1 MGVGCSECVRR
12 GREDENASPTTSQA
26 GLVVNYTTDGNR
38 TLLHNNS
45 GHDPTAD
52 YEDTKSKVA
61 AGGFG
66 VVRMVTSRKTNTLCA
81 LKTVA
86 KAGAPLMLL
95 KREVEV
101 NLVVDHPNVVRL
113 YDVYED
119 RKNVY
124 MVFEVCQG
132 GELLN
137 TILKRKRFSESN
149 AVFVSGQLLWAL
161 NYLHAKSI
169 AHRDIKLENLLLKDK
184 GVELS
189 KNTVKLIDF
198 GFAVRFAPGKA
209 DMKTMAGSA
218 YYVAP
223 EIIRRKK
230 NEGYTEKCDV
240 WSAGVVM
247 YMLLTGGPPFG
258 GSSEAAIIESVRR
271 SNAKY
276 DGREWSKVSEQTTS
290 LVKSM
295 LERDVPRRVSAAQAV
310 MKWKEIPTSLPASVP
325 DEPTQAH
332 FYERLQIFG
341 TRSHFEQAARHL
353 IARRLDEKTIQ
364 GLRNEF
370 HKLDANGDGMLSLEE
385 AKAGAGAAGFQDPT
399 ILEEM
404 FAQIDTDGSD
414 QIDYTEFLAAM
425 LNRNL
430 FTEAHAWEAFRVLD
444 RDGDGVIDHSDLK
457 AALGDAY
464 QSEEPTASETSSP
477 MPTPRLAKRDQRKDT
492 IQEMLQEADTNG
504 DGTVDFQEF
513 LAMVRRTSHGSAA
526 PPTGPMSPA

>member
-12 GREDENASPTTSQA
+12 GSENENASPRGSQV

-52 YEDTKSKVA
+52 YEDTRSRVA

-66 VVRMVTSRKTNTLCA
+66 VVRMVTSKKTNTLCA
-81 LKTVA
+81 LKTIA
-86 KAGAPLMLL
+86 KAGAPLLLL

-119 RKNVY
+119 RRNVY

-132 GELLN
+132 GELLDS
-137 TILKRKRFSESN
+137 ILKRKHFSESN

-184 GVELS
+184 GVELY

-223 EIIRRKK
+223 EIIRRKR

-240 WSAGVVM
+240 WSAGVVV
-247 YMLLTGGPPFG
+247 YMLLTGGPPFD
-258 GSSEAAIIESVRR
+258 GSSEAAIMESVRR

-276 DGREWSKVSEQTTS
+276 VGREWSKVSEQTTS
-290 LVKSM
+290 LVKSL

-310 MKWKEIPTSLPASVP
+310 MQWKEIPTSLHASVP

-332 FYERLQIFG
+332 FYERLQSFG
-341 TRSHFEQAARHL
+341 TRSRFEQAARHL
-353 IARRLDEKTIQ
+353 IARRLDETTIH

-385 AKAGAGAAGFQDPT
+385 AKAGVGAAGF
-399 ILEEM
+399 
-404 FAQIDTDGSD
+404 
-414 QIDYTEFLAAM
+414 
-425 LNRNL
+425 
-430 FTEAHAWEAFRVLD
+430 
-444 RDGDGVIDHSDLK
+444 
-457 AALGDAY
+457 
-464 QSEEPTASETSSP
+464 
-477 MPTPRLAKRDQRKDT
+477 
-492 IQEMLQEADTNG
+492 
-504 DGTVDFQEF
+504 
-513 LAMVRRTSHGSAA
+513 
-526 PPTGPMSPA
+526 